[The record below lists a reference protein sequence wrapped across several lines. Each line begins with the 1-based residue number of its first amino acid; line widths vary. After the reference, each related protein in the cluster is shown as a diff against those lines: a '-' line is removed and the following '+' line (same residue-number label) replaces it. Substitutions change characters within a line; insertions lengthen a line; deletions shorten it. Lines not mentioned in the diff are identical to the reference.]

1 MCGVGKVIGAYRLF
15 PAMRSLQTDAA
26 LMIFEVMQKQN
37 AQTLWSHLATSTTKT
52 FSGTQKSF

>member
-1 MCGVGKVIGAYRLF
+1 MEKVIGAYRLF

-26 LMIFEVMQKQN
+26 LMIFEVEQKQN
-37 AQTLWSHLATSTTKT
+37 AQILWSHLVTSTTKT